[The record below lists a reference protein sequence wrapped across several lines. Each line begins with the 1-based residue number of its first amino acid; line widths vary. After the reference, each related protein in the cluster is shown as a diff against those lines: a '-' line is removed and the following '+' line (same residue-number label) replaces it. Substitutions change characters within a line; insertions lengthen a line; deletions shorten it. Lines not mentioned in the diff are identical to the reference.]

1 MQPTTHVVRQR
12 PPIRALA
19 LAASAMIAG
28 AALLLLADLLRW
40 PLAVAVAGAVV
51 LLAGAALFVAAWW
64 VARSQRVEVWLDEH
78 GYRISGP
85 GVRQAGAWADIARV
99 TSGPDRITL
108 HRKDGAASRL
118 VVPTSAS
125 ADLAALGQDITKRL
139 DVDRGY
145 GR

>member
-1 MQPTTHVVRQR
+1 VQPTTHVVRQR

-19 LAASAMIAG
+19 LAASGMIAG

-40 PLAVAVAGAVV
+40 PLAVTVAGAVV

-64 VARSQRVEVWLDEH
+64 VARSRRVEVLLDEH

-85 GVRQAGAWADIARV
+85 GVLQSGAWADIERV
-99 TSGPDRITL
+99 TSAADRLTL
-108 HRKDGAASRL
+108 HRKDGVAARL
-118 VVPTSAS
+118 VVPTGAA
-125 ADLAALGQDITKRL
+125 ADLVALGQDIASRL
-139 DVDRGY
+139 DEDRGY